1 MKELCFAFRLYAC
14 DDVVDICREQIHFI
28 LRGRECIRQSLQDG
42 ADAARVLADAAQ
54 GFDDCAVLGE
64 DDVAVFA
71 DELEGER
78 ARDDASAARDDVDVE
93 VQDAVAPLLTHG
105 GDASRFELLAQ
116 HHAERRR
123 LGRVLGGGL
132 DDVRRRIGRVR
143 VDVEEEVF
151 ARLTDRENNGL
162 FVGLGDLVDAPAR
175 EGVRELRGER
185 GHGESVKAHSSILL
199 S

>member
-1 MKELCFAFRLYAC
+1 M
-14 DDVVDICREQIHFI
+14 
-28 LRGRECIRQSLQDG
+28 
-42 ADAARVLADAAQ
+42 
-54 GFDDCAVLGE
+54 
-64 DDVAVFA
+64 
-71 DELEGER
+71 
-78 ARDDASAARDDVDVE
+78 
-93 VQDAVAPLLTHG
+93 QDAVAPLLPDG
-105 GDASRFELLAQ
+105 GDAPRLELFAQ
-116 HHAERRR
+116 YHAERRR
-123 LGRVLGGGL
+123 FGRVLGGGL